1 MAKELEQGNIEA
13 YLNSLNDVMKLI
25 LAPDAHRKERDA
37 DAMEN
42 RLDESIE
49 RAKEVTE

>member
-13 YLNSLNDVMKLI
+13 YLNNLNDLMKMV

-42 RLDESIE
+42 RLDEAQE
-49 RAKEVTE
+49 REAKK